1 MCYSGCND
9 IMPWVADMDIDV
21 AIEATRSCIELPDA
35 FRTMLTV
42 R

>member
-1 MCYSGCND
+1 
-9 IMPWVADMDIDV
+9 MPWVADMDIDAV